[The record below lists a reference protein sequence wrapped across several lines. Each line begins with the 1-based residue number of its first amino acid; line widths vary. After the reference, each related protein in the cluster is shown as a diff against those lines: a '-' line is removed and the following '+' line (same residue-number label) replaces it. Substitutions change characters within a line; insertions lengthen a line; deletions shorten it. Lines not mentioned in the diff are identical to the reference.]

1 MKIRLRT
8 PLTDHDVLR
17 LRAGELVFLTGT
29 LYTARDVAH
38 RRLVEL
44 LEAGKSLP
52 FDPKGQVL
60 YYAGPSPAP
69 PGRPIGAVGPT
80 TSGRMDPYTP
90 RLLEAGIKGTVGKGK
105 RSEEVK
111 EALRLHK
118 AVYLGATGGAGA
130 LLSRYVKKAEVI
142 AFSELGPEAVMA
154 LEVEDF
160 PAIVINDAFGGDLY
174 LEGPKPYQVKP

>member
-1 MKIRLRT
+1 MRIRLRT
-8 PLTDHDVLR
+8 PLTDDDVLG
-17 LRAGELVFLTGT
+17 LRAGDLVTLSGT

-44 LEAGKSLP
+44 LDRGEPLP

-69 PGRPIGAVGPT
+69 PGRPIGSVGPT
-80 TSGRMDPYTP
+80 TSGRMDPYTL
-90 RLLEAGIKGTVGKGK
+90 RLLEAGIKGMIGKGK

-111 EALRLHK
+111 EALRAHR
-118 AVYLGATGGAGA
+118 AVYFGATGGAGA
-130 LLSRYVKKAEVI
+130 LLSKYVRKAEVI
-142 AFSELGPEAVMA
+142 AFPELGPEAVMA

-160 PAIVINDAFGGDLY
+160 PLIVINDAFGGDLY
-174 LEGPKPYQVKP
+174 LEGPKSYRVE